1 MEERHYGDDGWFHRV
16 MKCGCWFGM
25 REWSQATIKLSLA
38 IISVTVAGRLAWRC
52 SAAAAWTA

>member
-1 MEERHYGDDGWFHRV
+1 MEERHYGDDGWFRRV

-38 IISVTVAGRLAWRC
+38 IISVTVAGRLA
-52 SAAAAWTA
+52 